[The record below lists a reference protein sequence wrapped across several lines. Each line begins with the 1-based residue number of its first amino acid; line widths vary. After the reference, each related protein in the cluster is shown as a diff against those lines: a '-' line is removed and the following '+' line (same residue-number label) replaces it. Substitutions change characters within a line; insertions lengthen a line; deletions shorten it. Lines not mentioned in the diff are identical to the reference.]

1 MKIPLDRLNNNH
13 NNILFAISHS
23 IRMQLWRN
31 NALLFITIIISLSL
45 EFPIQFSSQLQP
57 IKIMNWYADGDEGKR
72 SEVIR
77 CKQD

>member
-1 MKIPLDRLNNNH
+1 
-13 NNILFAISHS
+13 
-23 IRMQLWRN
+23 MQLWRN